1 MKRLFYTLLIIGNL
15 SLSMMVTSCKESTV
29 YYKYAHTP
37 IAGWEKNDTLSFA
50 IPPLTSTGLYQENLG
65 MGITLIVEQEIF
77 PNQESKKEK
86 EERNKLQIM
95 GVKSHQAKKV
105 AHGEKI
111 VKLDT
116 IQCNLIN
123 KDGVTTGQGISYYQ
137 YNFPINLYHFNENDS
152 IHIMIRHDMKREIL
166 PGISDIGIKLEKR

>member
-1 MKRLFYTLLIIGNL
+1 MKRLFYTLLIIGSL

-37 IAGWEKNDTLSFA
+37 IAGWEKNDTLSFT

-65 MGITLIVEQEIF
+65 LRITGAYPFMGITLIVEQEIF

-123 KDGVTTGQGISYYQ
+123 KDGVKIVRDGTV
-137 YNFPINLYHFNENDS
+137 
-152 IHIMIRHDMKREIL
+152 IRRTNTETRKTEFLFIPRIITSEQ
-166 PGISDIGIKLEKR
+166 KTV